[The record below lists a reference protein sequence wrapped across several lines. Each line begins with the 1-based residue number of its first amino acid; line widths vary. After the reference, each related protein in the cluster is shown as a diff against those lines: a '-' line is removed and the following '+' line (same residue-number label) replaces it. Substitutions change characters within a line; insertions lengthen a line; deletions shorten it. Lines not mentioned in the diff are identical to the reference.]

1 MNNAIDQNINKFFK
15 GFLTTKQG
23 GFEDPTYLGFRLVFD
38 FTPNQRNLET
48 GQTDDPL
55 FAEDPTL
62 ESAIRYLEATGYPN
76 RAGMLR
82 TFKANLQYI
91 NKETP
96 WYFQTISGLNDIWKI
111 EFGEN
116 FNPFRGKDKVLEIA
130 CLESI
135 DLRITALAD
144 LYRKATFDAKYMRS
158 LVPENLRW
166 FTVRVQ
172 LAEIRQFQRVK
183 SSIDKINGNI
193 VNQNP
198 NTEDFTSGAAL
209 SDLAFTGSSASTD
222 PEIENIDNLVSLMEF
237 HLSHCTFD
245 FWESF
250 PSDKEISMNGEME
263 MAKQKFK
270 IHVGHIK
277 EQHQYKLLDLVLK
290 DGLTGENGNNLKSI
304 PDFDKAFNNRP
315 DNILKNTISGI
326 GSSLQD
332 KLNQIAGV
340 PANLISR
347 GVNAAGAAIT
357 TQVLGNVYDLRN
369 QSLQTIF
376 NAFVGQAQQL
386 VGNVLPT
393 IQKGAQ
399 SLTDV
404 FPNVPGSDLIT
415 KSTANM
421 GNALPTPATRA
432 ANLNENL
439 GNVYK

>member
-1 MNNAIDQNINKFFK
+1 MFS
-15 GFLTTKQG
+15 
-23 GFEDPTYLGFRLVFD
+23 
-38 FTPNQRNLET
+38 
-48 GQTDDPL
+48 
-55 FAEDPTL
+55 EDPTL

-76 RAGMLR
+76 RADMLR
-82 TFKANLQYI
+82 TFKNNLQYI

-96 WYFQTISGLNDIWKI
+96 WFFQTVSGLNDIWKI

-116 FNPFRGKDKVLEIA
+116 FNPFRGKDKVLEVT

-183 SSIDKINGNI
+183 SAIDRINTTV

-198 NTEDFTSGAAL
+198 NTEDFITSSGAL
-209 SDLAFTGSSASTD
+209 SDAAFTGASINNIIGSTKLSDD
-222 PEIENIDNLVSLMEF
+222 PTIENIDNLVSLMEF

-250 PSDKEISMNGEME
+250 PSDKEISMNGDME

-315 DNILKNTISGI
+315 DNILKNTISGV

-332 KLNQIAGV
+332 KLNQIAGI
-340 PANLISR
+340 PANLIAK
-347 GVNAAGAAIT
+347 GVNAAGVAIT
-357 TQVLGNVYDLRN
+357 SQVLGNVYDLRN
-369 QSLQTIF
+369 QSIQTIF
-376 NAFVGQAQQL
+376 NSLVGQGQQL
-386 VGNVLPT
+386 GNALNNR
-393 IQKGAQ
+393 
-399 SLTDV
+399 SELTDV
-404 FPNVPGSDLIT
+404 FPNVPGSDLNT
-415 KSTANM
+415 KSTPNM
-421 GNALPTPATRA
+421 GNALPTPPTRA
-432 ANLNENL
+432 AEFNLNL